1 MHMRN
6 IRVNGKRT
14 SMKLMPVEW
23 ESLEDICTRENMTLS
38 ELVSKIDAERQDCDN
53 LTGCVRVYALCYFR
67 KAASLSEPMPRHRPA
82 AAVAFAAE

>member
-1 MHMRN
+1 MQMRN

-23 ESLEDICTRENMTLS
+23 ESLEEICTREHMTMS

-67 KAASLSEPMPRHRPA
+67 KAAGLSEPMPRHRA
-82 AAVAFAAE
+82 TETVAYAAE

>member
-23 ESLEDICTRENMTLS
+23 ESLEEICVRENMTMS
-38 ELVSKIDAERQDCDN
+38 ELVSKIEAERQDCDN

-67 KAASLSEPMPRHRPA
+67 NAARLSEPMPRHRA
-82 AAVAFAAE
+82 TAAVAFAAE

>member
-23 ESLEDICTRENMTLS
+23 ESLEEICARENMTMS
-38 ELVSKIDAERQDCDN
+38 ELVSKIDAEREDCDN

-67 KAASLSEPMPRHRPA
+67 KAANLSEPMPRHRHTT
-82 AAVAFAAE
+82 AVAFAAE

>member
-1 MHMRN
+1 MQMRN

-23 ESLEDICTRENMTLS
+23 ESLEEICTREHMTMS
-38 ELVSKIDAERQDCDN
+38 ELVSKIDAERQDSDN

-67 KAASLSEPMPRHRPA
+67 KAAGLSEPMPRHRAPETIA
-82 AAVAFAAE
+82 YAAE

>member
-23 ESLEDICTRENMTLS
+23 DSLEEICTRENMTLS
-38 ELVSKIDAERQDCDN
+38 ELVSKIDAECRDSDN

-67 KAASLSEPMPRHRPA
+67 RAAALSEPMPRLRLPA
-82 AAVAFAAE
+82 TVAYAAE

>member
-23 ESLEDICTRENMTLS
+23 ESLEEICTRENMTIS

-67 KAASLSEPMPRHRPA
+67 KAASLSDLMPRHRPA
-82 AAVAFAAE
+82 TAVAFAAE